1 MVLRLFRHIPSRPV
15 PNKVVFEQMSKSC
28 RIAQIIDGAYT
39 CPPYRLC
46 E

>member
-1 MVLRLFRHIPSRPV
+1 MVLRLFRHIV